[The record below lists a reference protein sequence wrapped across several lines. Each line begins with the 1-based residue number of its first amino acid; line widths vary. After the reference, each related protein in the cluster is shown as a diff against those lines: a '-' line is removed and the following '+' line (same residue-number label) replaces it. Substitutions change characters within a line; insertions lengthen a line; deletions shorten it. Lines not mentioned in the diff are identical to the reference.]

1 MESTSSGKESGSPS
15 DSEDDSKDQN
25 DSIIAE
31 SVVQVDDGGSDLTDR
46 FKYKVSVKWKS
57 LVKNSTLYLPY
68 DLCSHQIG

>member
-1 MESTSSGKESGSPS
+1 MNTHEKHLSPKRRVFILESTSSGKESGSPS

-46 FKYKVSVKWKS
+46 FKYKVSVK
-57 LVKNSTLYLPY
+57 
-68 DLCSHQIG
+68 